1 MSAVCQPFGDR
12 IVWNYWLSFEAVLT
26 NCWPY
31 LTTHNTQVALKQAL
45 EREAGEEA
53 WLIKTEGEKEE
64 LISTLEARV
73 ETLRN
78 MDRLLYCDHALN
90 LKGWQCFIS

>member
-1 MSAVCQPFGDR
+1 
-12 IVWNYWLSFEAVLT
+12 
-26 NCWPY
+26 
-31 LTTHNTQVALKQAL
+31 VALKQAL

-53 WLIKTEGEKEE
+53 WLIKTETEKEE
-64 LISTLEARV
+64 LVSTLEARV

-90 LKGWQCFIS
+90 LKGIWLTGANNWIIRYLLCKLWLNQDA